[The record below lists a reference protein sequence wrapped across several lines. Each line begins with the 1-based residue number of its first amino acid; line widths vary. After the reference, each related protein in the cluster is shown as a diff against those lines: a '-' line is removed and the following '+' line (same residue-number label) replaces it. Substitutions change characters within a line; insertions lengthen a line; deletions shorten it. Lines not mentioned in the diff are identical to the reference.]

1 MRPTIVVYEDDAI
14 RKESFGPHLLMM
26 ALAFDVVSDTS
37 SRAAF
42 EASFRPFPK
51 NGADKVVDMLWGDA
65 PTEASETARGAAI
78 VALLDSD
85 RLEEMV
91 NRRFKCAVRDVES
104 ARAELERRVL
114 ERTDRA
120 FVQLIDNNVEWVCE
134 QLLVLDP
141 NLVSEAVARDAL
153 HHDRA
158 SRDELLRTASRAER
172 GPLREALLRTAPL
185 LRAARDCLVERFRES
200 QR

>member
-1 MRPTIVVYEDDAI
+1 MKPTIVVYEDDAI
-14 RKESFGPHLLMM
+14 RKERFGPHLLMM
-26 ALAFDVVSDTS
+26 ALAFDVVGDAV
-37 SRAAF
+37 SRVAF

-51 NGADKVVDMLWGDA
+51 NGADKVVDMLLGDA
-65 PTEASETARGAAI
+65 PTEASETARGAAV

-85 RLEEMV
+85 RLQEMV
-91 NRRFKCAVRDVES
+91 NRRFKCAAQDVES
-104 ARAELERRVL
+104 ARAELERRVQ
-114 ERTDRA
+114 ERTERA
-120 FVQLIDNNVEWVCE
+120 FVQLIDTNVEWVCE
-134 QLLVLDP
+134 RLLALDP
-141 NLVSEAVARDAL
+141 GLVSEAVARDAL

-172 GPLREALLRTAPL
+172 APLREALLRTAPL

>member
-26 ALAFDVVSDTS
+26 ALAFDVVRNTS

-51 NGADKVVDMLWGDA
+51 NGADKVVDMMWGDS

-85 RLEEMV
+85 RLQEMV
-91 NRRFKCAVRDVES
+91 NRRFKHASRDVES
-104 ARAELERRVL
+104 ARIELERRVR
-114 ERTDRA
+114 ERTDQA
-120 FVQLIDNNVEWVCE
+120 FVQLIDNNVEWVCD

-141 NLVSEAVARDAL
+141 RLVSGAVAHDARNK
-153 HHDRA
+153 DRA
-158 SRDELLRTASRAER
+158 SRDALLRAASLAEQ
-172 GPLREALLRTAPL
+172 GPLREELLRAAPL

-200 QR
+200 HR